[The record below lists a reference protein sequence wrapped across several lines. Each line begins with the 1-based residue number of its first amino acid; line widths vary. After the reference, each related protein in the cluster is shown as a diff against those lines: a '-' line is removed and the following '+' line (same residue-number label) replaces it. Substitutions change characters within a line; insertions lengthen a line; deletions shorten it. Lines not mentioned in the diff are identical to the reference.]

1 MWLLVELVGGLD
13 GVDSVAGWG
22 VGRRGG
28 SSAGVA
34 HSERLSVDVGEVVVV
49 VDASS
54 ADSVVIE

>member
-1 MWLLVELVGGLD
+1 MKLVGELD

-34 HSERLSVDVGEVVVV
+34 HSARLSVGIGEVVVV
-49 VDASS
+49 VDVSS